1 VDKPIPLLPSRGTT
15 GQPATAA
22 AAAAT
27 ALDVAPDGAMLA
39 VGTADGS
46 VELYAR
52 CSGMFSNRAIYLAS
66 PPVLAPG
73 PDDS

>member
-1 VDKPIPLLPSRGTT
+1 MLVDKPTPLLPSRGTA
-15 GQPATAA
+15 GQPAA
-22 AAAAT
+22 AAAAAATAT

-52 CSGMFSNRAIYLAS
+52 CSGMSSNRAS
-66 PPVLAPG
+66 PTVPRPG
-73 PDDS
+73 PDEM